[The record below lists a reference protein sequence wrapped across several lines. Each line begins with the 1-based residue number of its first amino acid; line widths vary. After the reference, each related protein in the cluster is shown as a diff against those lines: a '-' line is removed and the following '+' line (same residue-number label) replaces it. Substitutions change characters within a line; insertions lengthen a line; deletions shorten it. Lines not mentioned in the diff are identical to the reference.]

1 MLNVIISTPGGTDI
15 LTVAS
20 TPHLP
25 CVIVNFF
32 FDLLFF
38 IGGGATQSTLKGV
51 DGHLL
56 PADIVGSGVVGVFID
71 VGIVAH
77 KSDCMLLN
85 HVVGSGLGTN
95 SVLYSSSS
103 PELSSLEVTVLYS
116 LLFSCRVYVHLP

>member
-1 MLNVIISTPGGTDI
+1 MLNVIISTPGGIDI
-15 LTVAS
+15 LTLAS
-20 TPHLP
+20 TPHLS

-32 FDLLFF
+32 FELLFF
-38 IGGGATQSTLKGV
+38 IGGDATQSTLKGV

-95 SVLYSSSS
+95 SVLNSSSS
-103 PELSSLEVTVLYS
+103 PEVFSLEVTVLYS
-116 LLFSCRVYVHLP
+116 PSSE